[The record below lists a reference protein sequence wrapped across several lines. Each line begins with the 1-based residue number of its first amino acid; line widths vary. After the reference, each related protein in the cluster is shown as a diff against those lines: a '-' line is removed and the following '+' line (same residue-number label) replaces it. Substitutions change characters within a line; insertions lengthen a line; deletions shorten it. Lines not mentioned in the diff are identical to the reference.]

1 MLWIKIQHEKK
12 ELVTINKENSEKLL
26 KCVNGPCL
34 EFMLSMNELNL
45 KLTCAQLKMR
55 AGKRTRA

>member
-1 MLWIKIQHEKK
+1 M
-12 ELVTINKENSEKLL
+12 TINKENSEKLL